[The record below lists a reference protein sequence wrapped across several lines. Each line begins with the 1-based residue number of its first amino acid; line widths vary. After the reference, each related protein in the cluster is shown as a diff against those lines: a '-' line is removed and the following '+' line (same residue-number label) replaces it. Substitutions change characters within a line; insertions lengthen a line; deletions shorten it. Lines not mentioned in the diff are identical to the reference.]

1 MPEDAAIETSDA
13 DIIRRVV
20 GGDVNAFEALV
31 QRHAQRVNTIVK
43 KHVPYADAAETAQD
57 VFVRAY
63 LALASFGGRSEFSHW
78 LSSIAVKTCHDYW
91 RRVYRSR
98 EVPLSALT
106 DNHRRWLEQVMS
118 AETVGQSA
126 AAGTQDEA
134 RELLDRA
141 LEKLAAAD
149 RMVLEL
155 VYLEG
160 LALKEVAAL
169 TGWSLANVKVRA
181 FRSRARLK
189 NILGDVLTKKEKKA

>member
-1 MPEDAAIETSDA
+1 
-13 DIIRRVV
+13 
-20 GGDVNAFEALV
+20 
-31 QRHAQRVNTIVK
+31 
-43 KHVPYADAAETAQD
+43 
-57 VFVRAY
+57 
-63 LALASFGGRSEFSHW
+63 
-78 LSSIAVKTCHDYW
+78 
-91 RRVYRSR
+91 
-98 EVPLSALT
+98 
-106 DNHRRWLEQVMS
+106 MS

-126 AAGTQDEA
+126 AAGAQNEA

-141 LEKLAAAD
+141 LEKLAPAD

-181 FRSRARLK
+181 FRSRTRLK